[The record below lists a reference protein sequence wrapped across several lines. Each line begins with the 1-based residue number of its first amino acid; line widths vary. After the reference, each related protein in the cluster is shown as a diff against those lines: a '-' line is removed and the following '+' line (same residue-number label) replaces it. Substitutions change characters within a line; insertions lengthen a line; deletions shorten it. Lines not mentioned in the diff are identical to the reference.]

1 MSLSPCLVPF
11 MLKAFPI
18 CLGILG
24 RSSFKKEAPTIWLQ
38 TLWTGLVL
46 RGAFLGGS
54 GAQLMLLSLDLSP
67 WADWF
72 LQRGAC
78 SYPTESLFSG
88 VAAGT
93 GDPPFCRQ
101 SLILSMVRHLLPP
114 LLSPRVTE
122 KFSFHPQLIRKKFAE
137 RMGSGEGGSKSF
149 LKGTFTVSHSSSLLL
164 SEASG
169 HSPSWGFPSIKV
181 ESGLLLDAFLFYWH
195 VRVHFLNFA
204 LAGTAGPSTFPF
216 PKLSCVLLPQ
226 AVLSMILLSI
236 PVLFRIK
243 KWS

>member
-1 MSLSPCLVPF
+1 MPFLLPTPCLVPF
-11 MLKAFPI
+11 TLKAFLI

-24 RSSFKKEAPTIWLQ
+24 RSSFKKEAPTIWSQ

-54 GAQLMLLSLDLSP
+54 GAELMLLSLDLPS

-72 LQRGAC
+72 LQRGAL

-101 SLILSMVRHLLPP
+101 SLIFSMALHLLPP
-114 LLSPRVTE
+114 LLRPSVTK
-122 KFSFHPQLIRKKFAE
+122 KFSLHPQLVGKKFAE
-137 RMGSGEGGSKSF
+137 RMGWESF
-149 LKGTFTVSHSSSLLL
+149 PKGTFTVSCSSSRLL

-169 HSPSWGFPSIKV
+169 PSLSWGFPGIEV
-181 ESGLLLDAFLFYWH
+181 ESVSLLAAFYWH
-195 VRVHFLNFA
+195 VRIHFLNFA
-204 LAGTAGPSTFPF
+204 KAVTAGPSTFPF
-216 PKLSCVLLPQ
+216 PKLYRVVLPQ
-226 AVLSMILLSI
+226 AVLSTILLSI
-236 PVLFRIK
+236 PVSFRIK
-243 KWS
+243 K